1 MNVAGHRLSTG
12 QIEEAVA
19 SHPAIAECAVVGVHD
34 AEKGQV
40 PIGLVLLKDGMNI
53 STAVLE
59 TELIQIV
66 RKEVG
71 PFTNFKRC
79 VVVTRLPKTRSGKIL
94 RQVIRKMVDG
104 DAFDMPSTIDD
115 PEILNE
121 IREDL
126 TEAGLMG
133 GAT

>member
-19 SHPAIAECAVVGVHD
+19 SHPAIAECAVVGIRD
-34 AEKGQV
+34 SEKGQV

-53 STAVLE
+53 ARDALE
-59 TELIQIV
+59 SELIQIV
-66 RKEVG
+66 RNEVG

-79 VVVTRLPKTRSGKIL
+79 VVVKRLPKTRSGKIL
-94 RQVIRKMVDG
+94 RQVMRKMVDG
-104 DAFDMPSTIDD
+104 DTFTTPSTIDD

-126 TEAGLMG
+126 TEAGLIG
-133 GAT
+133 SAI